1 MGMARTLF
9 VAGLGIVIGSG
20 TLVVGCADD
29 TSPIGGADAGG
40 DVPFIDGSVSGPEP
54 DEEDGGGD
62 GAVPADSGIEDAR
75 KDVVPPDTTPPA
87 AVNDLAATAETHA
100 SVKLTWT
107 APADEADAG
116 TVASYELRWATTPIT
131 SVAEFL
137 AATSVNAPA
146 PLSAGSAQTAV
157 VTGLTPETE
166 YHFAVRAR
174 DGAGNFAPLSND
186 ATVTTKAR
194 ARFLVSEIAP
204 SNNSAEGGDFV
215 ELVATT
221 AGSAADI
228 EVRHSASAPSALLHK
243 LAPLDVAVGDRIVV
257 HVVGLPGPAGFA
269 QEDATKDKTSSTE
282 TYASP
287 DAYDV
292 YSSVGTLVGTNSLI
306 AVLDGTT
313 YQDAVP
319 YSNREADAS
328 TAAMTA
334 FANAHAAGAWTF
346 STAPVDG
353 ANDCTTLRE
362 VVDANPSSS
371 SAPACGGYPGF
382 LSAGSSLQRNGMVD
396 TNTRG
401 DFFVAAQTRGATNA
415 PFCATE
421 GAALAITEVNPNPD
435 LVELTVTSGGSLRGF
450 TVRLNPRDGD
460 NGTLLATLTPICAAA
475 GDTIV
480 LHLGAAQGTPSETSA
495 KDEHPLATNP
505 GFYDGAWDI
514 AQTTTSSLLP
524 TNTSLVIA
532 VRDPGLAYVEAAAFS
547 NKTTA
552 ASATYEQSLALIQT
566 LGLWLPATC
575 GGAPCTSMT
584 TPTARDI
591 AASWNGVGSTA
602 TDDSCRR
609 TSAVSSPVADSW
621 SVGAQSFGQ

>member
-1 MGMARTLF
+1 MSITRTLL
-9 VAGLGIVIGSG
+9 VAAIGIAIGSG
-20 TLVVGCADD
+20 TVVVGCADD
-29 TSPIGGADAGG
+29 ASPIGGGDAGR
-40 DVPFIDGSVSGPEP
+40 DAPSIDGASPGTDP
-54 DEEDGGGD
+54 DEDD
-62 GAVPADSGIEDAR
+62 AAAPADSGVEDAP
-75 KDVVPPDTTPPA
+75 KDVTPPDTTPPA
-87 AVNDLAATAETHA
+87 AVSDLAATAETHA

-131 SVAEFL
+131 SVTEFL
-137 AATSVNAPA
+137 AATSVTAPA
-146 PLSAGSAQTAV
+146 PLAAGSEQTAV

-166 YHFAVRAR
+166 YHFAIRAR

-186 ATVTTKAR
+186 ATVTTKVR
-194 ARFLVSEIAP
+194 ATFLVSEIAP
-204 SNNSAEGGDFV
+204 SNTAAEGGDFV
-215 ELVATT
+215 ELVATK

-228 EVRHSASAPSALLHK
+228 EVRHSTTAVSALLHK

-269 QEDATKDKTSSTE
+269 QEDTTKDKTSSTE
-282 TYASP
+282 TSASA
-287 DAYDV
+287 DSYDV
-292 YSSVGTLVGTNSLI
+292 YSAVDNLLGTNSLI
-306 AVLDGTT
+306 SVMDGTT

-319 YSNREADAS
+319 YSNRAVDAS

-346 STAPVDG
+346 SAAPVDG
-353 ANDCTTLRE
+353 ANDCATLRE
-362 VVDANPSSS
+362 VVNANTSSS

-382 LSAGSSLQRNGMVD
+382 LSAGSSMQRNGVVD
-396 TNTRG
+396 TNSRA

-421 GAALAITEVNPNPD
+421 GAALALTEVNPNVN

-450 TVRLNPRDGD
+450 TVRRDPRDGN
-460 NGTLLATLTPICAAA
+460 NGTLLATLTPICASA
-475 GDTIV
+475 GDVIV
-480 LHLGAAQGTPSETSA
+480 LHLAAPAGTPSEATS
-495 KDEHPLATNP
+495 KNEHPAADNP
-505 GFYDGAWDI
+505 GFYDNAWDVVS
-514 AQTTTSSLLP
+514 TSAGSALP
-524 TNTSLVIA
+524 LATSLVIA

-552 ASATYEQSLALIQT
+552 ASATYEQSLALIQS

-575 GGAPCTSMT
+575 GGVPCTSAT
-584 TPTARDI
+584 TPTARDV
-591 AASWNGVGSTA
+591 AASWNGVGNTA

-609 TSAVSSPVADSW
+609 TSAVSSPAADSW